1 MVPLASNRGG
11 GGVMVLAL
19 GGWAELRDELKPAAT
34 SGSVLADVGEDLM
47 MTAKAQKN
55 LGFPIDLRVP
65 MILKVGVLPM
75 QTGIVR
81 LMRRARERYRKE
93 DRDGIIVKK

>member
-1 MVPLASNRGG
+1 M
-11 GGVMVLAL
+11 AL
-19 GGWAELRDELKPAAT
+19 GGWVEVRDELKPTAT
-34 SGSVLADVGEDLM
+34 SGNVLVDVGEDLM
-47 MTAKAQKN
+47 MTTKAQKN